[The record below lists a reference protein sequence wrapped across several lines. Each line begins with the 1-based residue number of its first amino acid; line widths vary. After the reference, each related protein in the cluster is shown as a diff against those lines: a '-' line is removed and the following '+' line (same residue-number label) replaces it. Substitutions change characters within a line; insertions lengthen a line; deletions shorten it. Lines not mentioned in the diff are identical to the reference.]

1 MKLDFETVKNITRGA
16 LSTVTEG
23 GYIRFHRMTDRQAD
37 VFYAVNEGFLKKVY
51 ATSSV
56 YMDFM
61 TDSDFIRLCYGAVKN
76 GSSRNNCNFD
86 ILVNGNL
93 YMHITDTPDSDGG
106 VINVSLDGKENR
118 VQIFFPNLANPGVEY
133 MEIKDGAFITPNTPK
148 KTILCHGDSI
158 TQGYD
163 ATYPC
168 SSYVNL
174 LSRHFDAEV
183 INQAIGGAC
192 FNADV
197 VEKISKTPDF
207 ITVAYGTNDWNCGDE
222 NFESN
227 VKRFLQRLCN
237 FYPTTTVYVILPIW
251 RKDYDR
257 ITLVGTFKKAVDY
270 IRNIA
275 KEFDNIKVIEGDS
288 LVPHNEALFWDG
300 YLHPND
306 MGFKF
311 YADGLIKEL
320 K

>member
-1 MKLDFETVKNITRGA
+1 MKLDFETIKSITRGA
-16 LSTVTEG
+16 ISTEIEG
-23 GYIRFHRMTDRQAD
+23 GYIRFRRMTDRQAD
-37 VFYAVNEGFLKKVY
+37 AFCAQNKGFLIKTY
-51 ATSSV
+51 ATASV

-61 TDSDFIRLCYGAVKN
+61 TDSELVRLHYGAVRN

-86 ILVNGNL
+86 VLVNSNL
-93 YMHITDTPDSDGG
+93 YMHITDTPDSEGG
-106 VINVSLDGKENR
+106 IINISLDGKENR

-133 MEIKDGAFITPNTPK
+133 MEIKDGAFITPNPPK

-163 ATYPC
+163 ATFPC

-174 LSRHFDAEV
+174 LARHFDAEV
-183 INQAIGGAC
+183 INQAIGGAR

-207 ITVAYGTNDWNCGDE
+207 ITVAYGTNDWSSGDE
-222 NFESN
+222 NFERN
-227 VKRFLQRLCN
+227 VKAFLQRLCS

-251 RKDYDR
+251 RKDNDK

-270 IRNIA
+270 IRKTAN
-275 KEFDNIKVIEGDS
+275 EFDNIKVIEGDI

-306 MGFKF
+306 LGFKF
-311 YADGLIKEL
+311 YADNLIKEL